1 MSDNFPCR
9 QMWRTELGFFVIAV
23 GMLIIGCPNPTMDS
37 AKSGNASLSGI
48 TLSSGTLSPVFAA
61 GTTAYTASVANT
73 VTSVTVTGVKA
84 DANDSVSAPVT
95 LSNLIVGVEQTA
107 TITVTAEDGTT
118 TRSYTVAVSRMPSSL
133 AVLIGLTLSSG
144 TLNPSFGVFTTAYTA
159 VVANSVS
166 TITITGTTL
175 PGASIS
181 YSPAQTS
188 SLNVGV
194 NTITLTVTAQ
204 DGTTTMSYVVAV
216 NRTAPYDMIPV
227 AGGTFSNGT
236 GDVTVSAFSISKYEI
251 TQAQY
256 MMVAQDL
263 PGYMTNQGIN
273 PSLFLGDTNRPVE
286 QVNWYNALVFCNAL
300 SIKEGLTPV
309 YTIAGQTVPGGWG
322 TPPLGGVGPN
332 NANYDSAIMNMS
344 ANGYRLPTE
353 AEWEFAARGGTSTAG
368 YTYAGSNTIDDVA
381 WYSGNSGGTHRV
393 GGKTANA
400 LGLFDMTGNVAELCW
415 DWYGTYPSVPQTDPV
430 GPSSGLDR
438 TMRGGGYSDVA
449 ADSTVS
455 HRSLVAAYSR
465 YSGIGF
471 RVVRRP

>member
-1 MSDNFPCR
+1 
-9 QMWRTELGFFVIAV
+9 MWRTELGFFVIAV

-194 NTITLTVTAQ
+194 NTITLTMTAQ
-204 DGTTTMSYVVAV
+204 DGTTTRAYVVAV

-227 AGGTFSNGT
+227 AGGTFSNDT
-236 GDVTVSAFSISKYEI
+236 GDVTVSAFSIS
-251 TQAQY
+251 
-256 MMVAQDL
+256 
-263 PGYMTNQGIN
+263 
-273 PSLFLGDTNRPVE
+273 S
-286 QVNWYNALVFCNAL
+286 
-300 SIKEGLTPV
+300 
-309 YTIAGQTVPGGWG
+309 
-322 TPPLGGVGPN
+322 
-332 NANYDSAIMNMS
+332 
-344 ANGYRLPTE
+344 
-353 AEWEFAARGGTSTAG
+353 
-368 YTYAGSNTIDDVA
+368 
-381 WYSGNSGGTHRV
+381 
-393 GGKTANA
+393 
-400 LGLFDMTGNVAELCW
+400 
-415 DWYGTYPSVPQTDPV
+415 
-430 GPSSGLDR
+430 
-438 TMRGGGYSDVA
+438 
-449 ADSTVS
+449 
-455 HRSLVAAYSR
+455 
-465 YSGIGF
+465 
-471 RVVRRP
+471 